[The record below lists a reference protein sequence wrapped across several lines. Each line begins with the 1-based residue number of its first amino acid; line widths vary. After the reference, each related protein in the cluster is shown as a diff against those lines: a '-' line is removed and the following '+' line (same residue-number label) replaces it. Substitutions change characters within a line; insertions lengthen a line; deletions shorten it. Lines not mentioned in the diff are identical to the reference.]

1 MLQGGSELDTA
12 QCPVNQRIVLGEPVM
27 SENDPAVRVQWG
39 DIKWHRGD
47 IARGKLDRKVGCFG
61 DYDGGGMVK

>member
-1 MLQGGSELDTA
+1 
-12 QCPVNQRIVLGEPVM
+12 M